1 MPFVLG
7 VRWVSEQMNELMHIW
22 FYLSGNN
29 KRSVKWINYIK
40 NNSYGQ
46 LLTKLSISIISF
58 NQYTI
63 FSWEKEMTRNFLTN
77 PDWKL
82 VFNAK

>member
-40 NNSYGQ
+40 NNSYG
-46 LLTKLSISIISF
+46 
-58 NQYTI
+58 
-63 FSWEKEMTRNFLTN
+63 
-77 PDWKL
+77 
-82 VFNAK
+82 